1 MKADRNL
8 AIHRMLVIDGK
19 SLAVA
24 AAAYGISRMR
34 CQQIAC
40 AVAKTRT
47 LTEARAKHSKGE
59 VSCA

>member
-1 MKADRNL
+1 MQSDRNK

-47 LTEARAKHSKGE
+47 LTEARAKIKGD
-59 VSCA
+59 AK

>member
-1 MKADRNL
+1 MKVERNRD
-8 AIHRMLVIDGK
+8 IHRMLVIEGK

-47 LTEARAKHSKGE
+47 LTEARAKQGE
-59 VSCA
+59 SNV